1 MNILGVDFGTSKMGL
16 AWVDTDLGVILPYGM
31 IMARNA
37 DERPQKILK
46 FLKTEKIDKIVFGL
60 PLTLEDMSE
69 NQNTARIRKFA
80 EDIKK
85 NISIEIDFADERL
98 TTSEARQMGG
108 EATLDEKSAMLILE
122 TYLEESS

>member
-1 MNILGVDFGTSKMGL
+1 MGL

-37 DERPQKILK
+37 DERLQKILK

-85 NISIEIDFADERL
+85 
-98 TTSEARQMGG
+98 
-108 EATLDEKSAMLILE
+108 K
-122 TYLEESS
+122 YLY

>member
-37 DERPQKILK
+37 DERLQKILK

-85 NISIEIDFADERL
+85 
-98 TTSEARQMGG
+98 
-108 EATLDEKSAMLILE
+108 K
-122 TYLEESS
+122 YLY